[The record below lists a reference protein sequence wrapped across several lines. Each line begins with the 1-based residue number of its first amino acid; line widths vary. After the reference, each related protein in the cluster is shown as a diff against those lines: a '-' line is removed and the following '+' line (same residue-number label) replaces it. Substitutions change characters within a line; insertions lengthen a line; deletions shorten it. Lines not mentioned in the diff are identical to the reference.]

1 MADGKGS
8 PPKFSELGDET
19 SLSSHR
25 DDEGPVLRAPAMHR
39 ERLHACARALVP
51 REVGDIARYDPLS
64 DRADRSVVDA
74 SFRIYALKQSL
85 GVGEDK
91 YSAVHRREHVQ
102 PVRQHQGCRMGTSS
116 GHDLS
121 AVSGARIDRLDQSW
135 LANRNM
141 DEASRRIEES
151 DIRNSGNRPLIAY
164 LTRANIDFD
173 ECAVIARDVETFLLV
188 IDIEPVRTP

>member
-91 YSAVHRREHVQ
+91 YSAVHRREHV
-102 PVRQHQGCRMGTSS
+102 
-116 GHDLS
+116 
-121 AVSGARIDRLDQSW
+121 
-135 LANRNM
+135 
-141 DEASRRIEES
+141 
-151 DIRNSGNRPLIAY
+151 
-164 LTRANIDFD
+164 
-173 ECAVIARDVETFLLV
+173 
-188 IDIEPVRTP
+188 